1 MPWPYC
7 RARSPSSGTAAD
19 DLLFYLRGRTTFRG
33 QGNVGERRVVRGSMP
48 MFFFRGNMH
57 DIAWDDDLPFRFCSD
72 DALAR
77 GHKQHLITTMGVHF
91 VTGTGAEVD
100 DAQIEV
106 VACLRRQQRLP

>member
-1 MPWPYC
+1 MPWRCC
-7 RARSPSSGTAAD
+7 RA

-33 QGNVGERRVVRGSMP
+33 QGNVGERRVLRGSVP

-57 DIAWDDDLPFRFCSD
+57 DVAGDDDLLFRFCSD

-91 VTGTGAEVD
+91 VTGTRAEVD
-100 DAQIEV
+100 DAQIKLLLASGV
-106 VACLRRQQRLP
+106 SSVCRVTGPPV